1 MKITPV
7 LYLDKIEDSLPFW
20 TDRLGFTA
28 GPSVPH
34 GDALGF
40 VILNRGDAEVM
51 LQTWASVEADAPAL
65 VPGLQRVAAGS
76 SLFVEVDDIA
86 PFKAR
91 FSVEDIV
98 LPERVTFYGMR
109 EIAVTAPSGHV
120 VMLAAKEPTGDSA

>member
-7 LYLDKIEDSLPFW
+7 LYLDRIEDSLAFW
-20 TDRLGFTA
+20 IDQLGFTQ

-40 VILNRGDAEVM
+40 VILNHGDAEIM
-51 LQTWASVEADAPAL
+51 LQTWRSVDADAPAL
-65 VPGLQRVAAGS
+65 LEAAPRVAAGS
-76 SLFVEVDDIA
+76 SLFVEVDDIG

-91 FSVEDIV
+91 FSSAEIV

-109 EIAVTAPSGHV
+109 EIGIAAPSGHV
-120 VMLAAKEPTGDSA
+120 VILAAREEQAK